1 MVTNKG
7 NLVGVVGFGFVG
19 KAVASAFGDAFAVD
33 PILGTTIEQLLER
46 KPEVIFVCVPTPMG
60 KDGIA
65 DTSIVESVFEQLK
78 AFKGIPVLKSTVVP
92 SVVQKLEKMHPRF
105 VYNPEFLTEANAV
118 QDFLNPK
125 MHVFGGNKRDTKKLA
140 KLYDEHSQCLPAK
153 EVHFVS
159 PTEAALIKYGV
170 NSFLALKVMFMNQ
183 WYDLCESVGADYR
196 TVADGMGTDPRITKA
211 HTMVPG
217 PDGRRGTAGACFAKD
232 IPAIVRESITNGCEL
247 SILRESWNKNCDIRS
262 SYGDLLPREVAQH
275 ISFNKI

>member
-1 MVTNKG
+1 MTTNKSV
-7 NLVGVVGFGFVG
+7 VGIVGFGFVG
-19 KAVASAFGDAFAVD
+19 KAVHAAFENSFAVD
-33 PILGTTIEQLLER
+33 PILGTTIDDLLQK

-60 KDGIA
+60 KDGVA
-65 DTSIVESVFEQLK
+65 DTSIVESVFEKLMS
-78 AFKGIPVLKSTVVP
+78 FKGIPVLKSTVVP

-105 VYNPEFLTEANAV
+105 VYNPEFLTEANAM

-125 MHVFGGNKRDTKKLA
+125 MHVFGGNKKDTKKLA
-140 KLYDEHSQCLPAK
+140 KFYDERSQCLPAK

-196 TVADGMGTDPRITKA
+196 TVANGIGTDPRITKA

-232 IPAIVRESITNGCEL
+232 IPAIVRESIINNCEL

-262 SYGDLLPREVAQH
+262 SYGDLLPREIAQH